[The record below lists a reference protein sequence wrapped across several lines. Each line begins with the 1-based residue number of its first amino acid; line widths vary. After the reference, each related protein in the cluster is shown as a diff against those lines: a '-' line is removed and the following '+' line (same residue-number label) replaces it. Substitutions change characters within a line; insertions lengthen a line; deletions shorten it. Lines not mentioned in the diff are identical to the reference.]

1 MKRFALAIGLTL
13 PILSQVMA
21 DQSVVDQ
28 PPVLVAEAVPARGAA
43 LLPLQRLVMAAL
55 ARSPGTREAEA
66 NWRAAVQD
74 VEQSKAGLWPKVEV
88 SANTASANLDN
99 GGAPGLRGGVGAMAS
114 YTLID
119 FGRTRQ
125 QIDARTHQATSLQA
139 RILLAREGTTFE
151 TVQAY
156 MQLQK
161 YQRMI
166 RIYELHIV
174 ELEDLVGKLSEIVTV
189 FVGRASELTQ
199 AKTRLGQA
207 KDALNTLRARQRE
220 AQLSLLRQVG
230 PMATGVEA
238 QERLPQFPLDA
249 MEAVMAQAREHHP
262 AMASARAEA
271 ESALALAEE
280 AKAARDPQVELQL
293 AKQSGKDTLGR
304 SYPVQ
309 LYVSAKW
316 AAFQG
321 FGDKAA
327 EQALRERASAAQER
341 MGQLQIEL
349 DFNVQSAWAE
359 YQAQSTRLADL
370 KALVKGTDQVR
381 QDYQVQWRDLGKRSL
396 LDVLTAENEHLNTL
410 LSLASSEVDQSLALA
425 RMRYEAGGLKSW
437 LVGGDGQAV
446 AASDAAASW
455 AVRAQVEEVRTAEKA
470 PQEMMPPSRVAV
482 SPWVAPASGIPLQ
495 EDDGTGAQHEPML
508 AQADGWPGQEQ

>member
-1 MKRFALAIGLTL
+1 MKRFALAFGLSL
-13 PILSQVMA
+13 PLLSPVMA
-21 DQSVVDQ
+21 DQPVVDL
-28 PPVLVAEAVPARGAA
+28 PPVLVAEAVPARGTA
-43 LLPLQRLVMAAL
+43 LLPLQRLVIAAL
-55 ARSPGTREAEA
+55 ERSPGTREAEA

-88 SANTASANLDN
+88 SANTASANLDS

-114 YTLID
+114 YTLMD

-166 RIYELHIV
+166 RIYEHHIV
-174 ELEDLVGKLSEIVTV
+174 ELQDLVGKLSEIVAV
-189 FVGRASELTQ
+189 FAGRASELTQ
-199 AKTRLGQA
+199 ARTRLGQA

-230 PMATGVEA
+230 PMATGVEPLD
-238 QERLPQFPLDA
+238 RLPQFPADA
-249 MEAVMAQAREHHP
+249 VDAVMAQAREHHP

-271 ESALALAEE
+271 QSALALAEE

-359 YQAQSTRLADL
+359 FQAQSTRLTEL
-370 KALVKGTDQVR
+370 RELVKGTDQVR
-381 QDYQVQWRDLGKRSL
+381 QDYHVQWRDLGKRSL
-396 LDVLTAENEHLNTL
+396 LDVLTAENEHLNTM

-425 RMRYEAGGLKSW
+425 RMRYEAGSLKAW
-437 LVGGDGQAV
+437 LIGGDGQAV
-446 AASDAAASW
+446 AANDAAASH
-455 AVRAQVEEVRTAEKA
+455 AVQAQVEEVRTAVMA
-470 PQEMMPPSRVAV
+470 PMVQSTSTMLAAT
-482 SPWVAPASGIPLQ
+482 PWVAPASGSPLQ
-495 EDDGTGAQHEPML
+495 EDDGSAALHEPLL
-508 AQADGWPGQEQ
+508 AQADALPG